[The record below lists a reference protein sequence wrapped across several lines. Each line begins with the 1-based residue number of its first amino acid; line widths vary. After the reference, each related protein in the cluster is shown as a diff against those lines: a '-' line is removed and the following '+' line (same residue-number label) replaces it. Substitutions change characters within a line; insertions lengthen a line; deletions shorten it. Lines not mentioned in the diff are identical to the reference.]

1 VDRVVLA
8 DGAAVD
14 LAAVELAAVDLAAVD
29 LAAVDLAAVDLAAVD
44 LAAVDLAD
52 GTAGAQA
59 LGGAHSPS
67 QHPMQYLLYMLNKDK
82 VMFSLDTA
90 S

>member
-1 VDRVVLA
+1 MDRVVLA

-14 LAAVELAAVDLAAVD
+14 LAAVE
-29 LAAVDLAAVDLAAVD
+29 LAAVDLAAVD

>member
-1 VDRVVLA
+1 MNRVVLA
-8 DGAAVD
+8 V
-14 LAAVELAAVDLAAVD
+14 V
-29 LAAVDLAAVDLAAVD
+29 
-44 LAAVDLAD
+44 AAVDLAD
-52 GTAGAQA
+52 AAAVDLADSTAAAQA
-59 LGGAHSPS
+59 LGRPHFPS